1 MSSRTRTPLNKERV
15 LAAAVALAD
24 ADGVES
30 VSMRRIA
37 QELGVEAMSLYNHV
51 ANKDEIL
58 DGLVEAVAGEIEPPP
73 DGVDWKSALRHI
85 LVSAH
90 ETLLRHRWAQ
100 SLWMA
105 RGAPGPAR
113 LRYAESIL
121 RTLRE
126 AGFSAELTYH
136 AFHIVEAL
144 VLGVTTQ
151 HMSVPARR
159 DEFSDMAE
167 RFLSR
172 LPEGEVPYLIEHVK
186 QHLEPRE
193 GQRGF
198 EFAVDLIVDGLE
210 RARDDASA

>member
-58 DGLVEAVAGEIEPPP
+58 DGLVDAVAGEIELPAS
-73 DGVDWKSALRHI
+73 DTEWKSALRQI
-85 LVSAH
+85 LLSARDV
-90 ETLLRHRWAQ
+90 LMRHRWAR

-105 RGAPGPAR
+105 RGMPGPAR
-113 LRYAESIL
+113 LAYAESIL

-126 AGFSAELTYH
+126 GGFS
-136 AFHIVEAL
+136 
-144 VLGVTTQ
+144 
-151 HMSVPARR
+151 P
-159 DEFSDMAE
+159 
-167 RFLSR
+167 
-172 LPEGEVPYLIEHVK
+172 
-186 QHLEPRE
+186 
-193 GQRGF
+193 
-198 EFAVDLIVDGLE
+198 
-210 RARDDASA
+210 